1 MKKWYAPGSWL
12 LLAALTSQL
21 IGCAGTA
28 RTFSRWTG
36 GGKSGD
42 EIAEIDG
49 SASKAEKGSKTKA
62 EVKVSDSSKSKSK
75 SKSKSDA
82 ADESS
87 LADAG
92 SSRPKAVAKP
102 AAPATQK
109 SKELAKA
116 PSAPEAK
123 VAATPKRESGKS
135 PLEEMDDIRPK
146 AAELVNNDPFADFP
160 LSEFAT
166 SPVASVEAPIGT
178 AKLSSG
184 VLKPPSANASVAQG
198 TKLTRPAAPKPSGTQ
213 VAQASA
219 TSGLPEWALE
229 DAPAY
234 REQPA
239 ISQTSAFS
247 PEAAAKIQPGQ
258 PAPADKRLPATRT
271 VSPSSLAVKPSS
283 LCPEAVGEVR
293 ELVKSLDSSNVEDLK
308 RTIHRLGRMQTHAAA
323 AEPGLRA
330 LLRHPDGFVRVHAA
344 LALVRM
350 QSVGSDVTSTLI
362 LGLRSPDPGV
372 RSFAAA
378 VLAEM
383 GPNSADALPA
393 LSAALSDPDG
403 YVRLHVAEVLI
414 RHEEWSHPALQA
426 LTESLT
432 SGDENIRWLATY
444 SLAELAPQSEDAVA
458 ALTQSLRDSA
468 PKVQVGAA
476 YALGEVG
483 PLAASALDELRRCQG
498 SPNAELKAA
507 ADYAI
512 TQIRP

>member
-36 GGKSGD
+36 GDKSND

-49 SASKAEKGSKTKA
+49 SASKAEKESKTKA
-62 EVKVSDSSKSKSK
+62 EVKVSDSSKSRSK
-75 SKSKSDA
+75 SKPGTSDNGKI
-82 ADESS
+82 AD
-87 LADAG
+87 
-92 SSRPKAVAKP
+92 SRPARPQATAKAAKP
-102 AAPATQK
+102 TTSTTLKA
-109 SKELAKA
+109 KELAKA
-116 PSAPEAK
+116 PADPEAK
-123 VAATPKRESGKS
+123 VAKS
-135 PLEEMDDIRPK
+135 TLEESDGVRPK
-146 AAELVNNDPFADFP
+146 AGDLAANDPFADFP
-160 LSEFAT
+160 ISEFAAA
-166 SPVASVEAPIGT
+166 PVVAPESPIGT

-198 TKLTRPAAPKPSGTQ
+198 TKLTRPAAPKGNAMQ

-219 TSGLPEWALE
+219 TNGLPEWALE
-229 DAPAY
+229 DAPAQ

-247 PEAAAKIQPGQ
+247 PAAATKIQPGQ
-258 PAPADKRLPATRT
+258 PAPADKRLTAVTRNP
-271 VSPSSLAVKPSS
+271 VAPGFSVKPST

-293 ELVKSLDSSNVEDLK
+293 ELVKALDSSDVENLK

-350 QSVGSDVTSTLI
+350 QSVGSDVTSALI
-362 LGLRSPDPGV
+362 LGLRSPDPGI

-393 LSAALSDPDG
+393 LSAALSDADG

-414 RHEEWSHPALQA
+414 RHEEWSHPALQV
-426 LTESLT
+426 LTDSLT
-432 SGDENIRWLATY
+432 SSDENIRWLATY

-458 ALTQSLRDSA
+458 ALTQALRDPA
-468 PKVQVGAA
+468 AKVQVGAA
-476 YALGEVG
+476 YALGEIG
-483 PLAASALDELRRCQG
+483 PLAASALDEMRRCQG

-507 ADYAI
+507 ADFAI
-512 TQIRP
+512 TQIRQ